1 MPPNFYYNM
10 QDYCE
15 ERRAQGAKWTWYALT
30 FKIQLGDLFLPV
42 GYICSCNFIP
52 ICSELLRSTASHAEL
67 RPWFCP
73 IVSSHSELAS
83 ATLLC
88 PAGFATVSEKAR
100 HIFVHLC
107 NAVHHPSW
115 IAADQCVKL

>member
-1 MPPNFYYNM
+1 VKREELKGPNGLGMLSHLKFSSV
-10 QDYCE
+10 
-15 ERRAQGAKWTWYALT
+15 T
-30 FKIQLGDLFLPV
+30 FF
-42 GYICSCNFIP
+42 C
-52 ICSELLRSTASHAEL
+52 LLRSTASHAEL